1 MDQASFRKYLCEFI
15 GTFSLVFFA
24 AGAVMIDSL
33 GLGIGVIGSVISSG
47 GIIIIV
53 IFTFGQVSGVHVNR
67 ALFIDA
73 A

>member
-33 GLGIGVIGSVISSG
+33 GLGIGAIG
-47 GIIIIV
+47 
-53 IFTFGQVSGVHVNR
+53 
-67 ALFIDA
+67 A
-73 A
+73 